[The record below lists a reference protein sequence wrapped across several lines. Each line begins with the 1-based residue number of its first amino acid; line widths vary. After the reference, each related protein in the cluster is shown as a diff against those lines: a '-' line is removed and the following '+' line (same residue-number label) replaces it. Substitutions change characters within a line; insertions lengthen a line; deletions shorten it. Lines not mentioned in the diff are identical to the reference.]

1 MGESGSDKRRIT
13 LELSEDLL
21 RWIDGLKSQM
31 GFRNRGLIVE
41 QLLREL
47 VPDLDD
53 EAEAQPDV
61 SAGSLDGEQQ
71 VEADG
76 RSDENSPLIDGNLDA
91 EPKQAVAAA
100 ESSQA
105 SARGAATRAPA
116 QELTS
121 GSELG
126 NRVGPGELDDNTAIV
141 LIGSGE
147 ISKLDQRRDSPRT
160 ADDAAARAGAA
171 LGVGIQLP
179 GFVRRQARAVKRS
192 LAEQARPISE
202 DRNTGLA
209 LIPAEALQEALVRA
223 QQHWLEIYG
232 TPPSD
237 AAQDAAL
244 TWLARDIWPQSDH
257 SDGRPFSWGLAQ
269 QVLLGFAP
277 GWTVG
282 DPSLDRVITAAG
294 ILEDPFGGSSL
305 AVRVPTLIT
314 RFVQRQRSKQ
324 KRSTSFEAIDQSMTV
339 HGALRLL
346 QLPTIADRPYTL
358 KEIREAYREQAQSHH
373 PDAGGSAD
381 AMRRLNEAYQFLK
394 ERYRQAA

>member
-1 MGESGSDKRRIT
+1 MGESGSEKRRIT

-21 RWIDGLKSQM
+21 GWIDGLKSQM

-47 VPDLDD
+47 VP
-53 EAEAQPDV
+53 
-61 SAGSLDGEQQ
+61 
-71 VEADG
+71 
-76 RSDENSPLIDGNLDA
+76 
-91 EPKQAVAAA
+91 
-100 ESSQA
+100 
-105 SARGAATRAPA
+105 
-116 QELTS
+116 
-121 GSELG
+121 
-126 NRVGPGELDDNTAIV
+126 ELDDDDD
-141 LIGSGE
+141 GS
-147 ISKLDQRRDSPRT
+147 L
-160 ADDAAARAGAA
+160 DDAAAILEDKQSAGEPDHEPESAA
-171 LGVGIQLP
+171 VAEGGAVMEDSQLEASSHTADVVSMATGTGVASESEADDDAAIVPIGTSKLLKRDPKRVSSEKSDQRVVRTASAVGVGIQLP

-192 LAEQARPISE
+192 LAEQVAPAGDE
-202 DRNTGLA
+202 RNAGLA

-237 AAQDAAL
+237 AAEDAAL
-244 TWLARDIWPQSDH
+244 TWLARDLWPQSDH

-269 QVLLGFAP
+269 KVLLSFAP
-277 GWTVG
+277 SWTVG
-282 DPSLDRVITAAG
+282 EPSLDRVITAAG
-294 ILEDPFGGSSL
+294 ILEDPFGASSL

-358 KEIREAYREQAQSHH
+358 KEIREAYREQAQNHH

-394 ERYRQAA
+394 ERYRQAD

>member
-1 MGESGSDKRRIT
+1 MGESGSEKRRIT

-21 RWIDGLKSQM
+21 GWIDGLKSQM

-47 VPDLDD
+47 VPELDD
-53 EAEAQPDV
+53 DD
-61 SAGSLDGEQQ
+61 AGSLDDAAAILEDKQSAGEPDHEPESAAVAEGGAVMEDSQLEASSHTAD
-71 VEADG
+71 VGSMATGTGVAGESEAD
-76 RSDENSPLIDGNLDA
+76 DDA
-91 EPKQAVAAA
+91 
-100 ESSQA
+100 
-105 SARGAATRAPA
+105 
-116 QELTS
+116 
-121 GSELG
+121 
-126 NRVGPGELDDNTAIV
+126 AIV
-141 LIGSGE
+141 LIGT
-147 ISKLDQRRDSPRT
+147 SKVSKRDPKRVSPEKSDQRVMRT
-160 ADDAAARAGAA
+160 GSAV
-171 LGVGIQLP
+171 GVGIQLP

-192 LAEQARPISE
+192 LAEQVAPAGDE
-202 DRNTGLA
+202 RNAGLT
-209 LIPAEALQEALVRA
+209 LIPAEALEEALVRA

-244 TWLARDIWPQSDH
+244 TWLARDLWPQSDH

-269 QVLLGFAP
+269 KVLLSFAP
-277 GWTVG
+277 SWTVG
-282 DPSLDRVITAAG
+282 EPSLDRVITAAG
-294 ILEDPFGGSSL
+294 ILEDPFGASSL

-358 KEIREAYREQAQSHH
+358 KEIREAYREQAQNHH

-394 ERYRQAA
+394 ERYRQAD

>member
-1 MGESGSDKRRIT
+1 VGESGSDKRRIT
-13 LELSEDLL
+13 LELSGDLL

-47 VPDLDD
+47 VPDLGDD
-53 EAEAQPDV
+53 TDGSLETPVAGAIDVAEAGSTVGIHETDHTDTTHQAD
-61 SAGSLDGEQQ
+61 AGS
-71 VEADG
+71 AA
-76 RSDENSPLIDGNLDA
+76 RSSSAVVAHEDA
-91 EPKQAVAAA
+91 EALDPSTDAA
-100 ESSQA
+100 
-105 SARGAATRAPA
+105 
-116 QELTS
+116 
-121 GSELG
+121 
-126 NRVGPGELDDNTAIV
+126 PGELDDNTAIV
-141 LIGSGE
+141 LIGSGSLSARDQKQVSSGTSG
-147 ISKLDQRRDSPRT
+147 ISSAPS
-160 ADDAAARAGAA
+160 AGGV
-171 LGVGIQLP
+171 GVGIQLP

-192 LAEQARPISE
+192 LAEQAAPISE
-202 DRNTGLA
+202 DRNGGLA
-209 LIPAEALQEALVRA
+209 LIPAEAVQDALA
-223 QQHWLEIYG
+223 TAKQHWLEIYG
-232 TPPSD
+232 TSPSD

-244 TWLARDIWPQSDH
+244 AWLARDIWPQSDH

-269 QVLLGFAP
+269 KVLLSFAP
-277 GWTVG
+277 SWPVG
-282 DPSLDRVITAAG
+282 DPSLDRVIAAAG
-294 ILEDPFGGSSL
+294 ILEDPFGSSSL

-314 RFVQRQRSKQ
+314 RFVQRQRSKH

>member
-13 LELSEDLL
+13 LELSGDLL

-47 VPDLDD
+47 VPDLGDD
-53 EAEAQPDV
+53 TDGSLETPVAGAIDVAEA
-61 SAGSLDGEQQ
+61 GSTVGIHATDHTDTTHQ
-71 VEADG
+71 A
-76 RSDENSPLIDGNLDA
+76 DA
-91 EPKQAVAAA
+91 ESAARSPSAVVAHEDAEALDPSTDAA
-100 ESSQA
+100 
-105 SARGAATRAPA
+105 
-116 QELTS
+116 
-121 GSELG
+121 
-126 NRVGPGELDDNTAIV
+126 PGELDDNTAIV
-141 LIGSGE
+141 LIGSG
-147 ISKLDQRRDSPRT
+147 SLSVQDQKQVSSGTSGIRSAPS
-160 ADDAAARAGAA
+160 AGAV
-171 LGVGIQLP
+171 GVGIQLP

-192 LAEQARPISE
+192 LAEQAAPISE
-202 DRNTGLA
+202 ERNASLA
-209 LIPAEALQEALVRA
+209 LIPAEAVQDALA
-223 QQHWLEIYG
+223 TAKQHWLESYG
-232 TPPSD
+232 TSPSD

-244 TWLARDIWPQSDH
+244 AWLARDIWPQSDH

-269 QVLLGFAP
+269 KVLLSFAP
-277 GWTVG
+277 SWPVG

-294 ILEDPFGGSSL
+294 ILEDPFGSSSL

-314 RFVQRQRSKQ
+314 RFVQRQRSKH

>member
-1 MGESGSDKRRIT
+1 MGESGSEKRRIT

-21 RWIDGLKSQM
+21 GWIDGLKSQM

-47 VPDLDD
+47 VPELDD
-53 EAEAQPDV
+53 DDD
-61 SAGSLDGEQQ
+61 GSLDDAAAILEDKQSAGEPDHEPESAAVAEGGAVMEDSQLEASSHTAD
-71 VEADG
+71 VASMATGTGVAGESEAD
-76 RSDENSPLIDGNLDA
+76 DDA
-91 EPKQAVAAA
+91 
-100 ESSQA
+100 
-105 SARGAATRAPA
+105 
-116 QELTS
+116 
-121 GSELG
+121 
-126 NRVGPGELDDNTAIV
+126 AIV
-141 LIGSGE
+141 LIGTSK
-147 ISKLDQRRDSPRT
+147 ISKRDPKRVSSEKSDQRVMRT
-160 ADDAAARAGAA
+160 GSAV
-171 LGVGIQLP
+171 GVGIQLP

-192 LAEQARPISE
+192 LAEQVAPAGDE
-202 DRNTGLA
+202 RNAGLT

-237 AAQDAAL
+237 AAEDAAL
-244 TWLARDIWPQSDH
+244 TWLARDLWPQSDH

-269 QVLLGFAP
+269 KVLLSFAP
-277 GWTVG
+277 SWTVG
-282 DPSLDRVITAAG
+282 EPSLDRVITAAG
-294 ILEDPFGGSSL
+294 ILEDPFGASSL

-358 KEIREAYREQAQSHH
+358 KEIREAYREQAQNHH

-394 ERYRQAA
+394 ERYRQAD

>member
-1 MGESGSDKRRIT
+1 MGESGSEKRRIT

-21 RWIDGLKSQM
+21 GWIDGLKSQM

-47 VPDLDD
+47 VP
-53 EAEAQPDV
+53 
-61 SAGSLDGEQQ
+61 
-71 VEADG
+71 
-76 RSDENSPLIDGNLDA
+76 
-91 EPKQAVAAA
+91 
-100 ESSQA
+100 
-105 SARGAATRAPA
+105 
-116 QELTS
+116 
-121 GSELG
+121 
-126 NRVGPGELDDNTAIV
+126 ELDDDDD
-141 LIGSGE
+141 GS
-147 ISKLDQRRDSPRT
+147 L
-160 ADDAAARAGAA
+160 DDAAAILEDKQSAGEPDHQPELDAVAEGGAVTEVSQQEASSHTADAA
-171 LGVGIQLP
+171 SMATDTGVAGGSEGELDTHAAIVLAESSELSTRDPMRVSSEKSGRKVMRTGSTVGVGIQLP
-179 GFVRRQARAVKRS
+179 GFVRRQSRAVKRS
-192 LAEQARPISE
+192 LAEQVAPAAGDE
-202 DRNTGLA
+202 RNAGLT
-209 LIPAEALQEALVRA
+209 LIPAEALEEALVRA

-244 TWLARDIWPQSDH
+244 TWLARDLWPQSDH

-269 QVLLGFAP
+269 KVLLSFAP
-277 GWTVG
+277 SWTVG
-282 DPSLDRVITAAG
+282 EPSLDRVITAAG
-294 ILEDPFGGSSL
+294 ILEDPFGANSL

-358 KEIREAYREQAQSHH
+358 KEIREAYREQAQNHH

-394 ERYRQAA
+394 ERYRQAD

>member
-1 MGESGSDKRRIT
+1 VGESGSEKRRIT

-21 RWIDGLKSQM
+21 GWIDGLKSQM

-47 VPDLDD
+47 VPELDD
-53 EAEAQPDV
+53 DD
-61 SAGSLDGEQQ
+61 AGSLDDAAAILEDKQSAGEPDHQPELDAVAEGGAVTEDSQ
-71 VEADG
+71 PEASSPTADLASMATGTGVAGESEAD
-76 RSDENSPLIDGNLDA
+76 
-91 EPKQAVAAA
+91 
-100 ESSQA
+100 
-105 SARGAATRAPA
+105 
-116 QELTS
+116 
-121 GSELG
+121 
-126 NRVGPGELDDNTAIV
+126 
-141 LIGSGE
+141 
-147 ISKLDQRRDSPRT
+147 
-160 ADDAAARAGAA
+160 DDAAIVPIGTSKLLKRDQKRVSSEKSDQRVVRTASAV
-171 LGVGIQLP
+171 GVGIQLP

-192 LAEQARPISE
+192 LAEQVAPAGDE
-202 DRNTGLA
+202 RNAGLT
-209 LIPAEALQEALVRA
+209 LIPAEALEEALVRA

-244 TWLARDIWPQSDH
+244 TWLARDLWPQSDH

-269 QVLLGFAP
+269 KVLLSFAP
-277 GWTVG
+277 SWTVG
-282 DPSLDRVITAAG
+282 EPSLDRVITAAG
-294 ILEDPFGGSSL
+294 ILEDPFGASSL

-358 KEIREAYREQAQSHH
+358 KEIREAYREQAQNHH

-394 ERYRQAA
+394 ERYRQAD

>member
-47 VPDLDD
+47 VPDLDE

-61 SAGSLDGEQQ
+61 SAGSLNGDRL
-71 VEADG
+71 VDADA
-76 RSDENSPLIDGNLDA
+76 RSDEGPSLVDGNLDA
-91 EPKQAVAAA
+91 KPKQAVAAA

-116 QELTS
+116 QELSS

-147 ISKLDQRRDSPRT
+147 FSKRDQRRDSPRI

-192 LAEQARPISE
+192 LAEQARPTSE
-202 DRNTGLA
+202 ERNTGLA

-237 AAQDAAL
+237 TAQDAAL